1 MKLLLFD
8 IDGTLV
14 WTGGAGREA
23 TRLAMLEVFGTSGTL
38 DTHTFGGK
46 TDWLTLVETLGK
58 SEHEIA
64 GHMPNY
70 DMVMGRHILHIIG
83 DYPVAPCPGGL
94 ELIERLRQR
103 DDIVLGLV
111 TGNVYRGAGV
121 KLAAA
126 GYDPADFVV
135 GAYGNERMQRDHL
148 PELAV
153 ARAEELTGHRFAP
166 RDVWVIGDT
175 AADASCARVIN
186 ATMVGVK
193 TGYGPSPQEIAAA
206 NPDYL
211 LNDLTEFWDVVR
223 L

>member
-23 TRLAMLEVFGTSGTL
+23 TRLAMLEVFGTSGAL

-58 SEHEIA
+58 SESEIA
-64 GHMPNY
+64 GHMPHY
-70 DMVMGRHILHIIG
+70 DTVMGRHILHIIG
-83 DYPVAPCPGGL
+83 EYPVAPCPGGL
-94 ELIERLRQR
+94 DLIETLRHR
-103 DDIVLGLV
+103 DNVVLGLV
-111 TGNVYRGAGV
+111 TGNVLRASSV

-126 GYDPADFVV
+126 GYDPAHFVV
-135 GAYGNERMQRDHL
+135 GAYGSERLSRDHL
-148 PELAV
+148 PALAV
-153 ARAEELTGHRFAP
+153 ERAEKLTGHRFAP

-193 TGYGPSPQEIAAA
+193 TGYGPAPREIADA